1 MVEIFNCHIGHLLVL
16 LLLLSHRAIHMLI
29 VMHEVLVVL
38 GLALSIVLGMVMV
51 VVPSC
56 CSLGIQ
62 PLVMCLVAP
71 GPPSVLSPSP

>member
-1 MVEIFNCHIGHLLVL
+1 
-16 LLLLSHRAIHMLI
+16 MLI

-38 GLALSIVLGMVMV
+38 GLVLSVNIVLGMVMV

-62 PLVMCLVAP
+62 SLVMCLVTS
-71 GPPSVLSPSP
+71 GSLLPPSCVDSSMLSSSP